1 MANKKRLSN
10 TRNIGIIAH
19 IDAGKT
25 TLTERMLY
33 YTGRTHKMGEVHDGE
48 AIMDWMPEEQE
59 RGITITSAVTT
70 CQWRGTSINL
80 IDTPGHV
87 DFTIEVERSLR
98 VLDGAIGVFCAVG
111 GVEPQSEKVWN
122 QADRYNVPKIAFI
135 NKMDRIGAD
144 FENATSMLKERL
156 GANILIIQ
164 LPWGSEDKFI
174 GVIDILRM
182 KCLTWDQDTLGAH
195 MEETEIPAEMVPAA
209 EEARIK
215 LLETLAETD
224 DLIME
229 RYLEDEEIPET
240 DLKTAIRRATTGLK
254 LVPVLCGAALR
265 NQGVQPVLDA
275 VVDFLPSPL
284 DIPPVRG
291 VVPDSEEEEEL
302 PVDEKAPLAALVFKV
317 MMDQGRKLT
326 YVRVYSGKMESG
338 EEVLNVRPDQ
348 KEKLSRILRMHSN
361 KRERISQAAVG
372 DIVGIVGLK
381 SAVTGDTITSP
392 THPIKLYPIDIS
404 DPVISVAVEPKT
416 SADQKK
422 VMASLAKLAEEDPTF
437 RYHLDEETA
446 QTIISGM
453 GELHLDV
460 LVHRLSRE
468 FAVDLNVGRRQVV
481 YRETVTREAEVA
493 GRFDRALGGTPHFA
507 IAGIRVKPLK
517 TGSGFRFYNGLEPDV
532 LPEEFSQAVE
542 EALMDSASSG
552 VLMGYPVTDMS
563 VTLYKAEYK
572 EGVSIPPD
580 FRVAASQAF
589 QDACRK
595 AGPVLLEPV
604 MSVEVSVPEDFV
616 GEVISDLN
624 SRLGKIENIATRKM
638 FKIISSVVPLSEL
651 FGYSTSLRSVSQ
663 GRGTFTMQFSH
674 FSAVARKNS

>member
-1 MANKKRLSN
+1 MANQKRLNN

-33 YTGRTHKMGEVHDGE
+33 YTGRTHKMGEVHNGE

-70 CQWRGTSINL
+70 CQWKGADINI

-111 GVEPQSEKVWN
+111 GVEPQSETVWN

-144 FENATSMLKERL
+144 FANVAAMLEDKL

-164 LPWGSEDKFI
+164 LPWGSEDTFS

-182 KCLTWDQDTLGAH
+182 KCLVWDKETLGVYL
-195 MEETEIPAEMVPAA
+195 EETDIPAEMISAA
-209 EEARIK
+209 KEARIK
-215 LLETLAETD
+215 ILETLAEID
-224 DLIME
+224 DQIME

-240 DLKTAIRRATTGLK
+240 ELRAAIRQATIGLK
-254 LVPVLCGAALR
+254 LVPVLCGTALR
-265 NQGVQPVLDA
+265 NQGVQPLLDA
-275 VVDFLPSPL
+275 VVDFMPSPL
-284 DIPPVRG
+284 DIPPVQG
-291 VVPDSEEEEEL
+291 TVPESEEEETR
-302 PVDEKAPLAALVFKV
+302 PVDEKAPLTALVFKV
-317 MMDQGRKLT
+317 MMDHGRKLT
-326 YVRVYSGKMESG
+326 YVRVYSGTMKSG
-338 EEVLNVRPDQ
+338 GEVLNVRPNQ

-361 KRERISQAAVG
+361 KRERIDQASAG
-372 DIVGIVGLK
+372 DIVGVVGLK
-381 SAVTGDTITSP
+381 SAVTGDTITDVD
-392 THPIKLYPIDIS
+392 HPITLYPIDIYE
-404 DPVISVAVEPKT
+404 PVISVAVEPKT
-416 SADQKK
+416 SSDQEK
-422 VMASLAKLAEEDPTF
+422 VMASLVKLAEEDPTF
-437 RYHLDEETA
+437 RYHLDDETD

-468 FAVDLNVGRRQVV
+468 FAVDLNVGRPQVV
-481 YRETVTREAEVA
+481 YRETITREVETE
-493 GRFDRALGGTPHFA
+493 GRFDRTLGGTPHFA
-507 IAGIRVKPLK
+507 AVCLRAEPLK
-517 TGSGFRFYNGLEPDV
+517 TGSGFRFYNGLEPDA
-532 LPEEFSQAVE
+532 LSEEFSRAVE
-542 EALMDSASSG
+542 EALINSSSSG
-552 VLMGYPVTDMS
+552 VLMGYPVMDMA

-572 EGVSIPPD
+572 DGVSTSPD

-595 AGPVLLEPV
+595 AGPVLLEPI
-604 MSVEVSVPEDFV
+604 MSVEVSVPEEFV
-616 GEVISDLN
+616 GEVISGLN
-624 SRLGKIENIATRKM
+624 TRLGKIGNVATRKM
-638 FKIISSVVPLSEL
+638 FKIIAAEVPLSEL
-651 FGYSTSLRSVSQ
+651 FGYATSLRSVSQ

-674 FSAVARKNS
+674 YSRVARKT